1 MKVMVTEEKHYQLKN
16 ILIKSDHIKKIL
28 KNMIDGNLN

>member
-1 MKVMVTEEKHYQLKN
+1 MKVMVTERKHYQLKN

-28 KNMIDGNLN
+28 KNLIDGNFN